1 MMYIDFNAGGKD
13 YKLRLA
19 TRNIVALEKAIGCN
33 PLSIFGNGDEI
44 PSVTTMVNVLWFSLQ
59 KFHHGIT
66 LTDAYDIFDEYLEE
80 HGMTDF
86 IAVIVDIYKVSGLIK
101 DDSKEENEE
110 EKN

>member
-33 PLSIFGNGDEI
+33 PLSIFGNGEEI
-44 PSVTTMVNVLWFSLQ
+44 PSITTMVMILWQSLQ
-59 KFHHGIT
+59 KFHHNIG
-66 LTDAYDIFDEYLEE
+66 LNEAYDIFDEYLEE
-80 HGMTDF
+80 NTAIDF
-86 IAVIVDIYKVSGLIK
+86 IPVILDIYKVSGIIK
-101 DDSKEENEE
+101 NDNNKTGES